1 MSQSKS
7 NVKSSCVLFYVVKLL
22 CVLCCCVFLSA
33 KMRFVLQIHKYVTQS
48 LHRPYEHTQTI
59 KSCARRSHE
68 AQIIDGKAIAEKIKT
83 ELKEK
88 IAEFVAQ
95 GNRSPT
101 LTAIL
106 VGNDP
111 ASQTYVKNKMI
122 AAKTVGIVS
131 NTIQLPETTSQEE
144 LFNCIKKLN
153 NDAEVD
159 GILVQLPVPNHI
171 NERIICNAVASS
183 KDVDGFN
190 EVNIGRL
197 ALDMNTIIPATPLGV
212 YELLRRTEIPTI
224 GKNVVVIGRSKNV
237 GMPTAMLLHTD
248 GHHELKGMDATVTIC
263 HRNTPPDQL
272 KKHCQ
277 GADIII
283 TAVGK
288 PGLVQMD
295 MVKPG
300 ACVIDIGITRIPAKE
315 PGKTKLVGDV
325 DFEEVRKVAGHITP
339 VPGGVGPMTV
349 AMLMS
354 NTFMVAK
361 ALAKA
366 GQVNGFS
373 SD

>member
-1 MSQSKS
+1 MADIVISQE
-7 NVKSSCVLFYVVKLL
+7 
-22 CVLCCCVFLSA
+22 A
-33 KMRFVLQIHKYVTQS
+33 K
-48 LHRPYEHTQTI
+48 
-59 KSCARRSHE
+59 
-68 AQIIDGKAIAEKIKT
+68 IIDGKDIANKIKD
-83 ELKEK
+83 ELKEQ
-88 IAEFVAQ
+88 ISQYVAQ

-106 VGNDP
+106 VGSDP

-122 AAKTVGIVS
+122 AAKYVGIVS
-131 NTIQLPETTSQEE
+131 NTIELPESTTQDE
-144 LFNCIKKLN
+144 LLNSIKKLN
-153 NDAEVD
+153 MDTGVD

-171 NERIICNAVASS
+171 DERTICNAVAPS

-190 EVNIGRL
+190 EVNVGRL
-197 ALDMNTIIPATPLGV
+197 ALDMKTIVPATPLGV
-212 YELLRRTEIPTI
+212 YELLRRTEISTF

-248 GHHELKGMDATVTIC
+248 GNHESRGLDATVTIC
-263 HRNTPPDQL
+263 HRNTPPEQL
-272 KKHCQ
+272 RRHCKY
-277 GADIII
+277 ADIII

-288 PGLVQMD
+288 PGLVQRD

-300 ACVIDIGITRIPAKE
+300 ACIIDIGITRVAAKE

-361 ALAKA
+361 TLAKA
-366 GQVNGFS
+366 RQVNNCNGTN
-373 SD
+373 